1 MTGCRVVVI
10 GVLAGAAMALPTG
23 GNGAVGQVAATDER
37 IERQVG
43 AALSGEEALRGVT
56 ATVRAQVV
64 TLIGEV
70 PSVWAREEAA
80 ARALEVGGVRSVV
93 DEMTIAF
100 VDDDALIGARVAEQV
115 RRYARFT
122 IFDHADIGV
131 NRGVVTL
138 FGQVTES
145 VKATEL
151 ARRAS
156 RVPGVRE
163 VRSRI
168 ETLPASTGDDALRA
182 ELAERI
188 YRHPF
193 LERYGRLRQPS
204 IHIIVERGHV
214 TLTGAVDSPGDKQT
228 AGSIVNGTFGVLSVR
243 NNLFVTTR

>member
-1 MTGCRVVVI
+1 M
-10 GVLAGAAMALPTG
+10 
-23 GNGAVGQVAATDER
+23 
-37 IERQVG
+37 
-43 AALSGEEALRGVT
+43 
-56 ATVRAQVV
+56 
-64 TLIGEV
+64 
-70 PSVWAREEAA
+70 
-80 ARALEVGGVRSVV
+80 
-93 DEMTIAF
+93 
-100 VDDDALIGARVAEQV
+100 
-115 RRYARFT
+115 
-122 IFDHADIGV
+122 
-131 NRGVVTL
+131 
-138 FGQVTES
+138 TES